1 MVHLSPCKLP
11 PPLENFFLANISEK
25 AVFFIFSI
33 QNLRHISNFIKKNM
47 QPYWGIVYSGAYIFF

>member
-1 MVHLSPCKLP
+1 VDWKVEDGDLCP
-11 PPLENFFLANISEK
+11 PAKISEK

-47 QPYWGIVYSGAYIFF
+47 HPYCGIVYSGAYIFF